1 MPPSLSRPQPPS
13 PSQHQQ
19 NQNYPTWA
27 IENSGSFAS
36 IHVRLP
42 PGTSINCESDA
53 VVTFSNGI
61 EVRGVLSGG
70 LLAGLAR
77 AFFTR
82 ESFFTTEVGNTSREA
97 AGDVMMA
104 PSEPGG
110 IVLHRLDGGA
120 GGGDDMLLTKGSYVA
135 SDAGVKVTS
144 EVQGRIGNSLL
155 SGTGFFLLRARGRGY
170 VACGAYGAVH
180 KFVLKR
186 GEVRAVD
193 NGHLIAWTASM
204 RYNVG
209 LASTGGGPGGRIM
222 NSMTS
227 GEGLMCFFEGPGII
241 YLQSH
246 KADEQSSNRQSKRP
260 KNQQTLAAIPACIL
274 ICIFFLFFFTIIAI
288 VIYSIN
294 NANATSIN
302 WDSSRGG
309 YSESRYNARSKY
321 EINGGNGYNSHRNEH

>member
-1 MPPSLSRPQPPS
+1 MPPSLSRPQLPPQ
-13 PSQHQQ
+13 SQHQQ
-19 NQNYPTWA
+19 NQNNPAWTL
-27 IENSGSFAS
+27 ENSGSFAS
-36 IHVRLP
+36 IHVQVP

-53 VVTFSNGI
+53 VVTFSQGI

-82 ESFFTTEVGNTSREA
+82 ESFFTTSVQNTSREA
-97 AGDVMMA
+97 PGDVMMA
-104 PSEPGG
+104 PSKPGG

-120 GGGDDMLLTKGSYVA
+120 GDGDDMLLTKGSYVA
-135 SDAGVKVTS
+135 SDVSVKMTS
-144 EVQGRIGNSLL
+144 EVQRRIGNSLL
-155 SGTGFFLLRARGRGY
+155 SGTGFFLLRAQGRGY

-180 KFVLKR
+180 KCILKR

-193 NGHLIAWTASM
+193 NGHLVAWTASM

-209 LASTGGGPGGRIM
+209 LASTGGSSSGRIM
-222 NSMTS
+222 NSMSS

-246 KADEQSSNRQSKRP
+246 KVDESSSNGQSRGR
-260 KNQQTLAAIPACIL
+260 KNPQILTLPVCIIICVVFLCFWSVVAAM
-274 ICIFFLFFFTIIAI
+274 
-288 VIYSIN
+288 IYSIN
-294 NANATSIN
+294 KHNATSIN
-302 WDSSRGG
+302 LDSSRGG
-309 YSESRYNARSKY
+309 HSQSHYNSRSKY